1 MRDETYNG
9 WTNRATWL
17 VNLWFGDALEDGQ
30 PFDMFREIME
40 DQIESLPEPWM
51 KDFFILDEV
60 NWEELNGHLEAS
72 LED

>member
-1 MRDETYNG
+1 MSDTNYNG

-17 VNLWFGDALEDGQ
+17 VNLWWGDCIEEGQ
-30 PFDMFREIME
+30 TFDMFREFME
-40 DQIESLPEPWM
+40 DQIEALPQPWM

-60 NWEELNGHLEAS
+60 NWDELNGHLEAS